1 MKITLEL
8 NVVGKNTYIN
18 FWDSKHGKDVNGTVL
33 ANSSILVCDSTEII
47 SFNEF
52 CTRVIAIVSKE
63 D

>member
-18 FWDSKHGKDVNGTVL
+18 FWDTNHGNDINGTVL
-33 ANSSILVCDSTEII
+33 TNSSILVYDTTEII

-52 CTRVIAIVSKE
+52 CTRVIAIVTRE
-63 D
+63 G